1 MTSAQQW
8 PLELNTEMQE
18 DVHPLFLCSQTQHLK
33 ILFLLEMASL
43 PWDETRFS
51 LNELDIS

>member
-18 DVHPLFLCSQTQHLK
+18 DVHPVSVQPDSTPK
-33 ILFLLEMASL
+33 DLFLLEMASFL
-43 PWDETRFS
+43 WEETRLS